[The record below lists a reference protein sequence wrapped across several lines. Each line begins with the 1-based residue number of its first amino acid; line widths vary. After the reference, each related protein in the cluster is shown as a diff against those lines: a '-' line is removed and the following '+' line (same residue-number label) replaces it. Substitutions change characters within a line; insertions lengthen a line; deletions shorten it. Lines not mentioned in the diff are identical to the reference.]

1 MKQNET
7 ARYYIHRAE
16 KIFRTV
22 LISDVGGW
30 WWWWWTF
37 LSRLV
42 FLVKLTLVT

>member
-30 WWWWWTF
+30 WWTF